1 MITTNIVKAFLLL
14 FLVQVASAVPL
25 LGVDELG
32 STVAVSPRDSHLP
45 TRTVSPAM
53 SNAERLRRGLP
64 LKKPMSRSLRYR
76 QDGPV
81 PSNPVTIY
89 RRGYIQ
95 ILSAADDRAI
105 GYVSSTPHSAGPA
118 GLTSS
123 TDSALIVRYDV
134 GMALTP
140 PYNLELTNG
149 QGSLASFPD
158 IGLTVGPSALSPEF
172 GPGSFNYGFLSA
184 TNPTPKGSTPTTVGS
199 STSSTLPGESAIFT
213 VDPFDNIQVQWI
225 NPDGSLPVTY
235 TMYAPGPNYLTAT
248 GDINAYKDAFGNDRI
263 QVLYK
268 FVEVL

>member
-1 MITTNIVKAFLLL
+1 MITTNFLRAFVLL

-45 TRTVSPAM
+45 TRTVNPAM

-64 LKKPMSRSLRYR
+64 LKKPMLRSLRYR
-76 QDGPV
+76 QGGPV

-95 ILSAADDRAI
+95 ILSAADHSVI
-105 GYVSSTPHSAGPA
+105 GYVSSTPHVFGPA
-118 GLTSS
+118 VVTPS

-134 GMALTP
+134 GLALTP

-158 IGLTVGPSALSPEF
+158 MGLTVGPSALGPDF

-184 TNPTPKGSTPTTVGS
+184 TNPTPKGSTPTVVGS
-199 STSSTLPGESAIFT
+199 STAPTLPGESAIFT
-213 VDPFDNIQVQWI
+213 VDIGDNIQVQWI
-225 NPDGSLPVTY
+225 NPDGSSPATY
-235 TMYAPGPNYLTAT
+235 TMYAPSAGYLTAT
-248 GDINAYKDAFGNDRI
+248 GDVTAYKNAFGNDRI